1 MKGYFNMKKFVIG
14 FALGGGIGGV
24 VGWLLTRDKY
34 RRLADE
40 EIESVVNKFRD
51 KPQKKKPPTYET
63 STDEDL
69 EQIGGVTKAKPGIM
83 DFYTQS
89 ENKQQTDYTSFHKQE
104 SEDVPAEETD
114 INPPEDIE
122 PLYGDPDPILVY
134 EISYDQYATKEDYS
148 VIGISR
154 TDDGIF
160 LDENDVLIPE
170 PHIILGPDYEDIL
183 DTDATIVYIRND
195 ERAVDIEVILSSNIN
210 TAP

>member
-1 MKGYFNMKKFVIG
+1 M
-14 FALGGGIGGV
+14 
-24 VGWLLTRDKY
+24 
-34 RRLADE
+34 
-40 EIESVVNKFRD
+40 
-51 KPQKKKPPTYET
+51 
-63 STDEDL
+63 
-69 EQIGGVTKAKPGIM
+69 
-83 DFYTQS
+83 
-89 ENKQQTDYTSFHKQE
+89 
-104 SEDVPAEETD
+104 
-114 INPPEDIE
+114 
-122 PLYGDPDPILVY
+122 Y